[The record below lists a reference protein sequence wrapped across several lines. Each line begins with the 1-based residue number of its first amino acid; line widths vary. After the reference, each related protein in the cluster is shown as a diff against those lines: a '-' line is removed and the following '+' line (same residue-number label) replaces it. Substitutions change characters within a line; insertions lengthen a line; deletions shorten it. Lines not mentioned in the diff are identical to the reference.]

1 MQVSHAHSD
10 ANDLHER
17 AFAPEARL
25 NRPPAGTKL
34 PPHLWWRRSAWRLSQ
49 PAGMRK
55 RHACVIADGALAQIA
70 RKHTR
75 VRGVVAFAQVFACAP
90 LDRQQ
95 SSARLE
101 SGYSGDVQ
109 EEYHGHPAQL
119 PPLRR
124 MPLLLRTHA
133 CEAH

>member
-75 VRGVVAFAQVFACAP
+75 VRMRGRCVRAGVCVRTV
-90 LDRQQ
+90 
-95 SSARLE
+95 
-101 SGYSGDVQ
+101 G
-109 EEYHGHPAQL
+109 PAAVECSTRIRIQ
-119 PPLRR
+119 R
-124 MPLLLRTHA
+124 
-133 CEAH
+133 